1 MAELYYWK
9 WDPSLSVGLDVID
22 NQHRRIVEY
31 INELNSAMH
40 EHAREKVGE
49 VIDQMVDYTVT
60 HFAFEEKL
68 MEKAGYKLLP
78 EHVAVH
84 RSFTRQM
91 HDYKKRF
98 AAGEDVTRDLLSTL
112 RIWLTN
118 HIKRDDKDYSPFVK
132 AMLDKEESWVGK
144 TLRKFFS

>member
-78 EHVAVH
+78 EHQAVH
-84 RSFTRQM
+84 RAFTRQM

-98 AAGEDVTRDLLSTL
+98 TAGEDVTRELLSAL

-118 HIKRDDKDYSPFVK
+118 HIKRDDKDYSPSVK
-132 AMLDKEESWVGK
+132 AMLNKEESWMGK
-144 TLRKFFS
+144 TLRRFFG

>member
-1 MAELYYWK
+1 MTELYYWK

-40 EHAREKVGE
+40 DHEREKVGE

-60 HFAFEEKL
+60 HFAFEEEL
-68 MEKAGYKLLP
+68 MEKAGYKLVP
-78 EHVAVH
+78 EHRAVH
-84 RSFTRQM
+84 QAFTRQM

-118 HIKRDDKDYSPFVK
+118 HIKRDDKDYSPFVR
-132 AMLDKEESWVGK
+132 AMLNKEESWVGK
-144 TLRKFFS
+144 TLRRFFG